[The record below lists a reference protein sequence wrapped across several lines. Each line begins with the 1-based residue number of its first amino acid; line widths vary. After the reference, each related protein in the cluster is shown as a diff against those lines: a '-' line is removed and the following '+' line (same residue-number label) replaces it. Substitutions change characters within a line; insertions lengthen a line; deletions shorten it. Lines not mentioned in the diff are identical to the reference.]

1 MGWSYT
7 DLTAAT
13 TAPLIATVNF
23 AAYPFNGGL
32 TQHVI
37 YIGIDSHIH
46 ELSWSSAGWRH
57 DDLSLASGA
66 PSPAPSTLGTLC
78 PLASY
83 AFESHGILHVFY
95 LGADGHIH
103 ELWRDSG
110 GWQDNDLTVAIG
122 SHLLEVGPFPSQIT
136 FAGYSFEAQSTQHV
150 FFCVQGGQA
159 LNNHIIELR
168 WADQAWSVI
177 DATAQASGPSAGGRL
192 TGHAFPAQGTVHVFY
207 SVNDDSAVHELWL
220 DGGGW
225 HDHAINSTSGLTPQ
239 VSYIDAAEGTQHVLC
254 SGGAT
259 DSLFELWWDSDGWH
273 TQNLSSETGAPL
285 PVSAPA
291 GYMFDGQGTQHAAYY
306 QNPASSGDGHIYQLW
321 RDSGGWRYDDLTA
334 ATGAPLANG
343 AVFVSP
349 QGYVFAGQGTQHV
362 IYLAENNHL
371 IELYWAP
378 IFFLRPFESR
388 PH

>member
-1 MGWSYT
+1 MCS
-7 DLTAAT
+7 
-13 TAPLIATVNF
+13 F
-23 AAYPFNGGL
+23 ACRADKRSIITSSSCGGP
-32 TQHVI
+32 I
-37 YIGIDSHIH
+37 K
-46 ELSWSSAGWRH
+46 
-57 DDLSLASGA
+57 
-66 PSPAPSTLGTLC
+66 LGRC
-78 PLASY
+78 
-83 AFESHGILHVFY
+83 
-95 LGADGHIH
+95 
-103 ELWRDSG
+103 
-110 GWQDNDLTVAIG
+110 
-122 SHLLEVGPFPSQIT
+122 
-136 FAGYSFEAQSTQHV
+136 
-150 FFCVQGGQA
+150 
-159 LNNHIIELR
+159 
-168 WADQAWSVI
+168 I

-259 DSLFELWWDSDGWH
+259 TPSSNVVGQRRVAHAKPEQRDGSAASGH
-273 TQNLSSETGAPL
+273 
-285 PVSAPA
+285 APA

-306 QNPASSGDGHIYQLW
+306 QDPASSGDGHIYQLW

-371 IELYWAP
+371 IELYSAAY
-378 IFFLRPFESR
+378 FFPS
-388 PH
+388 PV